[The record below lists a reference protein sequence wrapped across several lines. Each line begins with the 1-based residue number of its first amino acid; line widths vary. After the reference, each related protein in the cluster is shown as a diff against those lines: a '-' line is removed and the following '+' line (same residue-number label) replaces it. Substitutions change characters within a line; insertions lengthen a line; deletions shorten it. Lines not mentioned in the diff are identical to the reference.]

1 LKQVNQEE
9 SYGFLYL
16 LRNVANVS
24 FLKMEFDNCEKVLLE
39 ANSLSNA
46 LNGDNMQNRFINQIQ
61 LSTLYMYR
69 DIDMACEFNEAEIL
83 AIYDAKKDYNQ
94 DEKYFAYLDAGP

>member
-1 LKQVNQEE
+1 
-9 SYGFLYL
+9 
-16 LRNVANVS
+16 
-24 FLKMEFDNCEKVLLE
+24 
-39 ANSLSNA
+39 
-46 LNGDNMQNRFINQIQ
+46 
-61 LSTLYMYR
+61 MYR